1 MNLVEK
7 IHGIKAIL
15 FDSGKV
21 LNEPVTGSWLIT
33 PNFFKYVDKCKFDLI
48 SYEKKKEAI
57 GQAGKHMKKHNLI
70 INEQEEYENFFT
82 YYSIFSKHLPELKL
96 KDSDVQNIAKDLVYN
111 YKKYVFFKDAL
122 ELIPELSKKYKL
134 AVVSDAWPSLE
145 NVFVT
150 AGLREYFSSFI
161 ISSIQGVTKPD
172 ELMYKTALNELKVCS
187 KECIFIDDIVE
198 NCDGAIRLG
207 IKSFLMSRD
216 DKEYSHNKILYK
228 NYNIVRNLYDI
239 CGFIE

>member
-1 MNLVEK
+1 MKK

-21 LNEPVTGSWLIT
+21 LSEPVTGSWLIT
-33 PNFFKYVDKCKFDLI
+33 PNFFRYVDKDKFDSI
-48 SYEKKKEAI
+48 SCKKKKEAI
-57 GQAGKHMKKHNLI
+57 KQAGKHMKTHNLI
-70 INEQEEYENFFT
+70 VNEQEEYENFFN
-82 YYSIFSKHLPELKL
+82 YYSIFSKNLPELKL
-96 KDSDVQNIAKDLVYN
+96 KDSDVQSIAKDLVYN

-122 ELIPELSKKYKL
+122 ELIPKLSKTYKL

-161 ISSIQGVTKPD
+161 ISSIQGVTKPH
-172 ELMYKTALNELKVCS
+172 ESMYKTALDELGVCS

-198 NCDGAIRLG
+198 NCDGAIELG

-216 DKEYSHNKILYK
+216 DKEYSHNKELYK
-228 NYNIVRNLYDI
+228 NYNVVRDLYDI
-239 CGFIE
+239 RRFIE